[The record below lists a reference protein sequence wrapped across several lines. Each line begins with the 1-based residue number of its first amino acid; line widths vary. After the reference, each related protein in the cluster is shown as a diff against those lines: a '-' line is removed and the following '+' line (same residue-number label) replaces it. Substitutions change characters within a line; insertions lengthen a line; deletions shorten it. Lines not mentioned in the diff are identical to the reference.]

1 MRTGHLRNLNHE
13 VRKKNA
19 KNPHIIFCC
28 SLRVCSLHDLW
39 LCGDWMAVCVSHQE
53 NWRGQLCLYLE
64 LVVSSIRPP
73 YMYFGTIRFWSCLS
87 KQINSHDIQNINTL
101 MSEQNGIDFGIDIMC
116 SFVYKFSILGLT
128 SA

>member
-1 MRTGHLRNLNHE
+1 MKS
-13 VRKKNA
+13 VRKTLKTLISSSVA
-19 KNPHIIFCC
+19 HY
-28 SLRVCSLHDLW
+28 VCAPFMIS
-39 LCGDWMAVCVSHQE
+39 GCVVIGWQYVFRTKR

-73 YMYFGTIRFWSCLS
+73 CMYFGTIRFWSCLS

-116 SFVYKFSILGLT
+116 SFVYKFSILRLT

>member
-19 KNPHIIFCC
+19 KNPHIIVCC

-53 NWRGQLCLYLE
+53 KLAR
-64 LVVSSIRPP
+64 SIVFILRTCCILHKTP
-73 YMYFGTIRFWSCLS
+73 MHVFWH
-87 KQINSHDIQNINTL
+87 N
-101 MSEQNGIDFGIDIMC
+101 
-116 SFVYKFSILGLT
+116 
-128 SA
+128 